1 MVLVT
6 AAGGTAASYRE
17 TVNFFWAGNFTKK
30 KCNFTHSKE
39 RHIYLLMQLQSIFVL
54 TVPDLKLGDNWDVAF
69 RAFLDGY
76 SIIRFIQNIEEEKNR
91 IFQFQVQAKQLNVH
105 NKITLKARDI
115 YLKLYFKRLIKYF
128 YMIFFLCVF

>member
-17 TVNFFWAGNFTKK
+17 TVNFFGLAILQKK

-39 RHIYLLMQLQSIFVL
+39 RHIYLLMQLESIFVL

-91 IFQFQVQAKQLNVH
+91 IFLFQVQAKQLNVH
-105 NKITLKARDI
+105 NKIT
-115 YLKLYFKRLIKYF
+115 YIKGT
-128 YMIFFLCVF
+128 

>member
-1 MVLVT
+1 
-6 AAGGTAASYRE
+6 
-17 TVNFFWAGNFTKK
+17 
-30 KCNFTHSKE
+30 
-39 RHIYLLMQLQSIFVL
+39 MQLQSIFVL
-54 TVPDLKLGDNWDVAF
+54 TVPDLKLGDNWGVAF

-76 SIIRFIQNIEEEKNR
+76 SIIRFIQNIEEGKNR
-91 IFQFQVQAKQLNVH
+91 IFKFQVQVKQLNVH

>member
-1 MVLVT
+1 
-6 AAGGTAASYRE
+6 
-17 TVNFFWAGNFTKK
+17 
-30 KCNFTHSKE
+30 
-39 RHIYLLMQLQSIFVL
+39 MQLQSIFVL
-54 TVPDLKLGDNWDVAF
+54 TVPDLKLGDNWGVAF